1 LQKCLNMAKHFLL
14 EVYAH
19 RDLASELHIVV
30 RIISGTSPQLTSR
43 IYKVSARININKPL
57 RLVVFDRLDLISNR
71 NFHKGSRIDYQVDAS
86 EHTIWHLVSHNYDRH
101 LLPLAM
107 AYVKVIIPRNLNI
120 FFKICVSSSIWNNED
135 GWGWDA
141 IISYLTLQ
149 CIHSCAKQITC
160 PSKGLRG

>member
-1 LQKCLNMAKHFLL
+1 MAKHFLL

-86 EHTIWHLVSHNYDRH
+86 EHTI
-101 LLPLAM
+101 
-107 AYVKVIIPRNLNI
+107 
-120 FFKICVSSSIWNNED
+120 
-135 GWGWDA
+135 
-141 IISYLTLQ
+141 
-149 CIHSCAKQITC
+149 
-160 PSKGLRG
+160 